1 MKEDKKKYS
10 ELAVNLK
17 NKNTSTVLAT
27 ISDLRRQQPF
37 AGAVNLLVSLY
48 NTTQHDDIKSSIR
61 SFMNDIKEKG
71 LREEVVDELKKN
83 HKDETLEMLASSC
96 WQSGLDY
103 SAYAIAFAGLFAAG
117 SYQIALECFT
127 VLEESMNKLS
137 RDTREEVI
145 EIVRENMHNYSKEKS
160 ILMFDLI
167 NMLT

>member
-61 SFMNDIKEKG
+61 SFMKEI
-71 LREEVVDELKKN
+71 
-83 HKDETLEMLASSC
+83 
-96 WQSGLDY
+96 Y
-103 SAYAIAFAGLFAAG
+103 SIQRTCL
-117 SYQIALECFT
+117 
-127 VLEESMNKLS
+127 
-137 RDTREEVI
+137 
-145 EIVRENMHNYSKEKS
+145 
-160 ILMFDLI
+160 
-167 NMLT
+167 